1 MILLMLTL
9 HTNRILTRA
18 PSLLQDDDDDDDGD
32 AVGDADRFDPGA
44 LVILISILLVRFD
57 YLYSVDT
64 QYSILNTR

>member
-18 PSLLQDDDDDDDGD
+18 PSLLQDDDDDDGD
-32 AVGDADRFDPGA
+32 AVGDADRFDAGA

-64 QYSILNTR
+64 QYSILYTR